1 MIEEKDIDR
10 LKEIFVTR
18 MECDNKQDEINK
30 KVTEAEKNIALMQ
43 KDIATISFVA
53 KATLTSTI
61 GVLVAEIL
69 MRIIGG

>member
-1 MIEEKDIDR
+1 MIDEKDIDR

-18 MECDNKQDEINK
+18 QECDTKQDEVNK

-53 KATLTSTI
+53 KATLTSSI

-69 MRIIGG
+69 TKIIGG